1 MPDEIPVP
9 NEQCCSLPPF
19 TSDYS
24 PVGEFVKLGVEGK
37 EELEVYIT
45 GPKDARAALICIY
58 SLPRPP
64 PPSYSTSND
73 KSQIFSASI
82 TTLFRVPTI
91 SQPNAATRLGC
102 RTSSVEKGGRPT
114 TFPRRRAVRRCR
126 LICRALGLGISLP
139 QISKLQWS
147 ILSRMGG
154 LLLE

>member
-58 SLPRPP
+58 GLPA
-64 PPSYSTSND
+64 PS
-73 KSQIFSASI
+73 F
-82 TTLFRVPTI
+82 
-91 SQPNAATRLGC
+91 
-102 RTSSVEKGGRPT
+102 
-114 TFPRRRAVRRCR
+114 
-126 LICRALGLGISLP
+126 
-139 QISKLQWS
+139 
-147 ILSRMGG
+147 
-154 LLLE
+154 LLNIQ

>member
-24 PVGEFVKLGVEGK
+24 PVGEFVKLGVEEK

-45 GPKDARAALICIY
+45 GPKDAGAALICIY
-58 SLPRPP
+58 GLPRPLL
-64 PPSYSTSND
+64 PSSASND

-82 TTLFRVPTI
+82 TTPFKVPTI
-91 SQPNAATRLGC
+91 LQPSAATRLRC
-102 RTSSVEKGGRPT
+102 RTSSVDKGGRPT
-114 TFPRRRAVRRCR
+114 TFPRRRAVRRCK
-126 LICRALGLGISLP
+126 LICRALGLGIPLP
-139 QISKLQWS
+139 QISKLQCS
-147 ILSRMGG
+147 ILSRMES